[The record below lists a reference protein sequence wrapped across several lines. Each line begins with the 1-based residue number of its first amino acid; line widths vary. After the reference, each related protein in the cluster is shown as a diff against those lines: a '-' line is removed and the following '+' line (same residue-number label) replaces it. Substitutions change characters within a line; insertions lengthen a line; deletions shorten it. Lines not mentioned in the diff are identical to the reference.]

1 MKPIII
7 SSITALFYFLTIL
20 PLQAQKIE
28 KFPLVYFTSLNEL
41 GVGINFNSPDH
52 QFAVQFTGGYV
63 IPLANKTY
71 YESGLFGGF
80 IITTPFLSVIQRG
93 PVIHMAAIYNFKY
106 LDEVIPR
113 QKNYFSLDLSY
124 AHLNSGEYKSD
135 PGRISGDSD
144 GYSEFSEE
152 MNVIGIGMK
161 ILNRIDIGS
170 LWFVTFG
177 GAIKIQDVT
186 RHYTLEGNYNDP
198 RPSTKIDK
206 FSKAV
211 PNLNIGMVYYFSMP
225 SK

>member
-1 MKPIII
+1 MKLIILSYI
-7 SSITALFYFLTIL
+7 IALFSFLIIL

-41 GVGINFNSPDH
+41 GVGVNFNSPDH
-52 QFAVQFTGGYV
+52 KLAVQFSGGYV
-63 IPLANKTY
+63 IPFANKTY
-71 YESGLFGGF
+71 YESGLFSGLIF
-80 IITTPFLSVIQRG
+80 KTPFLSVIQRG
-93 PVIHMAAIYNFKY
+93 PVIHLATIYNFNH

-113 QKNYFSLDLSY
+113 QKNYISLDLSY
-124 AHLNSGEYKSD
+124 AGLKSGEYKSD

-152 MNVIGIGMK
+152 MNSFGIGLK
-161 ILNRIDIGS
+161 LLNRIDIGS
-170 LWFVTFG
+170 LWFATFG
-177 GAIKIQDVT
+177 AGIKIQDVT

-198 RPSTKIDK
+198 KPSSRVEK

-211 PNLNIGMVYYFSMP
+211 PNINIGMVYYFSIT